1 MLKSKNNNKN
11 MLILNKRF
19 DSDRVIFKVIR
30 IIYKMVN
37 YKIS

>member
-11 MLILNKRF
+11 MLILNKCF
-19 DSDRVIFKVIR
+19 RVIFKVIR